1 VVDEPTGL
9 PHAYKEVVPSEVFEG
24 ALPLKGSNV
33 VPLIGTAVVP
43 TSVIFTEEVQSLE
56 KLLLETL
63 LTV

>member
-1 VVDEPTGL
+1 LGREILL

-24 ALPLKGSNV
+24 ALLLKSTNGV
-33 VPLIGTAVVP
+33 I
-43 TSVIFTEEVQSLE
+43 VIFTEEVQSLE